1 MAYKEQR
8 ELKIYEMS
16 GRNYKPTPTIM
27 LKGQWLEELG
37 FVPGEKM
44 RVRCE
49 GGKLT
54 ITLKNEMVTE

>member
-8 ELKIYEMS
+8 ELKVYEMS

-37 FVPGEKM
+37 FEPGAKM
-44 RVRCE
+44 DVRCE

-54 ITLKNEMVTE
+54 ITLKNEWVAE